1 MIGELLQMLIDII
14 SRRYIEEVYVGVN
27 DPTQCMWVQN
37 KSIHIVV
44 IPES

>member
-27 DPTQCMWVQN
+27 DPDTMHVGSKQE
-37 KSIHIVV
+37 HIYR
-44 IPES
+44 SYS